1 MNIKNN
7 LNNLRQTLPAGCR
20 LIAVSKTQP
29 VEAIEE
35 AYAAGQRV
43 FGENKAQEMVPK
55 YETLPKDIEWHM
67 IGHLQSNKV
76 KYIAPFVHLIHSVDS
91 FKLLEEINRQG
102 VRCKRKISCL
112 LQVHIATEETKFGF
126 SADELKELIH
136 SGKLSALESVQI
148 LGLMGMASFTDDK
161 QLIRKEFQELRVIFE
176 SLKAAPLPGN
186 VHMTEL
192 SMGMSGDYPI
202 AIEEGSTMI
211 RVGTAIFGQRNYNQS
226 Q

>member
-7 LNNLRQTLPAGCR
+7 LTNLRQTLPAGCR

-29 VEAIEE
+29 VEVIEE

-91 FKLLEEINRQG
+91 LKLLEEINKQG
-102 VRCKRKISCL
+102 VRCERKINCL
-112 LQVHIATEETKFGF
+112 LQVHIATEET
-126 SADELKELIH
+126 
-136 SGKLSALESVQI
+136 
-148 LGLMGMASFTDDK
+148 
-161 QLIRKEFQELRVIFE
+161 
-176 SLKAAPLPGN
+176 
-186 VHMTEL
+186 
-192 SMGMSGDYPI
+192 
-202 AIEEGSTMI
+202 
-211 RVGTAIFGQRNYNQS
+211 
-226 Q
+226 

>member
-7 LNNLRQTLPAGCR
+7 LSNLRQTLPDSCR

-29 VEAIEE
+29 VAAIEE

-43 FGENKAQEMVPK
+43 FGENKAQELVPK
-55 YETLPKDIEWHM
+55 YEALPKDIEWHM

-91 FKLLEEINRQG
+91 AKLLQEINKQG
-102 VRCKRKISCL
+102 ARCKRKINCL

-126 SADELKELIH
+126 SPDELTDFVASGTVGELE
-136 SGKLSALESVQI
+136 AVQVE
-148 LGLMGMASFTDDK
+148 GLMGMASFTEDK
-161 QLIRKEFQELRVIFE
+161 ALVRKEFQQLRHLFE
-176 SLKAAPLPGN
+176 SLKLQSLPAN
-186 VHMTEL
+186 VRMKEL
-192 SMGMSGDYPI
+192 SMGMSGDYMI
-202 AIEEGSTMI
+202 AIEEGSTLI
-211 RVGTAIFGQRNYNQS
+211 RVGTAIFGQRNYNQ

>member
-7 LNNLRQTLPAGCR
+7 LNNLRQTLPDGCR

-29 VEAIEE
+29 IEAIEE

-43 FGENKAQEMVPK
+43 FGENKAQELVPK

-91 FKLLEEINRQG
+91 VKLLGEINKQG
-102 VRCKRKISCL
+102 VRCKRRISCL

-126 SADELKELIH
+126 SADELKELIQ
-136 SGKLSALESVQI
+136 SGALSALGSVQI
-148 LGLMGMASFTDDK
+148 VGLMGMASFTDDK
-161 QLIRKEFQELRVIFE
+161 QLVRKEFQQLREIFE
-176 SLKAAPLPGN
+176 SLNATPLPGN
-186 VHMTEL
+186 VEMKEL

-211 RVGTAIFGQRNYNQS
+211 RVGTAIFGQRNYNQ
-226 Q
+226 

>member
-91 FKLLEEINRQG
+91 FKLLEEINKQG

-136 SGKLSALESVQI
+136 SGKLNALESVQI

-161 QLIRKEFQELRVIFE
+161 PLIRKEFQQLRAIFE

-186 VHMTEL
+186 VQMMEL

>member
-1 MNIKNN
+1 MNIRNN
-7 LNNLRQTLPAGCR
+7 LNNLRQTLPDGCR

-29 VEAIEE
+29 AEAIQE
-35 AYAAGQRV
+35 AYVAGQRL
-43 FGENKAQEMVPK
+43 FGENKAQELVAK

-76 KYIAPFVHLIHSVDS
+76 KYLAPFVHLIHSVDS
-91 FKLLEEINRQG
+91 FKLLEEINKQG

-126 SADELKELIH
+126 SADELKELIT
-136 SGKLSALESVQI
+136 SGKIGALQSIEVV
-148 LGLMGMASFTDDK
+148 GLMGMASFTDDK
-161 QLIRKEFQELRVIFE
+161 TLIRKEFQQLRELFD
-176 SLKAAPLPGN
+176 SLKVAELPHN
-186 VHMTEL
+186 VHMREL

-211 RVGTAIFGQRNYNQS
+211 RVGTAIFGNRHYNQP

>member
-7 LNNLRQTLPAGCR
+7 LNNLRQTLPADCR

-55 YETLPKDIEWHM
+55 YEILPKDIEWHM

-91 FKLLEEINRQG
+91 FKLLEEINKQG
-102 VRCKRKISCL
+102 VRCERKINCL

-126 SADELKELIH
+126 SAIELKDLIQ
-136 SGKLSALESVQI
+136 SGKLSALGSVQI
-148 LGLMGMASFTDDK
+148 AGLMGMASFTDDK
-161 QLIRKEFQELRVIFE
+161 ELIRKEFQQLHSIFE
-176 SLKAAPLPGN
+176 SLKTSPLPGN
-186 VHMTEL
+186 VQMKEL

-226 Q
+226 

>member
-91 FKLLEEINRQG
+91 FKLLEEINKQG

-136 SGKLSALESVQI
+136 SGKLNALESVQI

-161 QLIRKEFQELRVIFE
+161 PLIRKEFQQLRAIFE
-176 SLKAAPLPGN
+176 SLKAAPFPGN
-186 VHMTEL
+186 VQMMEL